1 MPPKTHYARSGDVH
15 VAYQVV
21 GDGPFDLVV
30 VPGFVS
36 NVEIWWDDAAAA
48 RFFER
53 MASFSRLIL
62 FDKRGTGLSDRVPGV
77 PTLEQRMDDLRA
89 VMDTAGSERAALMG
103 VSEGGPMAMLFAA
116 TYPDRTRALVLYG
129 SFANFVGDD
138 DSGVYRPDQLDPVI
152 EFLEKHWG
160 EPATF
165 DTMCPSLA
173 HDENARQHWAH
184 FERQAASPGA
194 AAAVIRM
201 NAEIDVRGIL
211 TSVRVPTLVVH
222 RTGDRICRVEGG
234 RYLGKNIPGAKYL
247 ELPGADHVPWVG
259 DADSV
264 LEPIQEFLTGT
275 RAAPEPDRVLA
286 TVLFTDII
294 GSTERAAE
302 LGDSR
307 WRDLLENHH
316 ALVRRELE
324 RFRGREID
332 VAGDGFLASFDGPA
346 RAIRCAST
354 ISQELRKLGIEIRAG
369 LHTGE
374 CEKVGQR
381 LTGLAVHIGARV
393 AQRAGA
399 GEVLVSSTVKDL
411 VAGSQIAFSE
421 RGAHQLKGVPGEWR
435 LFAVAS

>member
-1 MPPKTHYARSGDVH
+1 MLPRTHYARSGDVH

-21 GDGPFDLVV
+21 GDGAFDLVLI
-30 VPGFVS
+30 PGFVS
-36 NVEIWWDDAAAA
+36 NVEVWWDDVAAA

-53 MASFSRLIL
+53 LASFSRLIL
-62 FDKRGTGLSDRVPGV
+62 FDKRGTGLSDPVPGV

-89 VMDTAGSERAALMG
+89 VMDDVGSERAALMG
-103 VSEGGPMAMLFAA
+103 ISEGGPMAMLFAA

-129 SFANFVGDD
+129 SFTNFVSDD
-138 DSGVYRPDQLDPVI
+138 DSGAYHPGKFAPLVKFI
-152 EFLEKHWG
+152 EKRWG

-165 DTMCPSLA
+165 DAMCPSLA
-173 HDENARQHWAH
+173 NDETARQHWAR
-184 FERQAASPGA
+184 FERQSASP
-194 AAAVIRM
+194 AAAVAVFRM
-201 NAEIDVRGIL
+201 DAEIDVRSIL
-211 TSVRVPTLVVH
+211 PSVRVPTLVVH
-222 RTGDRICRVEGG
+222 RTGDRVCRVEAG
-234 RYLGKNIPGAKYL
+234 RYLGKNIPEARYF
-247 ELPGADHVPWVG
+247 ELPGVDHVPWVG
-259 DADSV
+259 DSSSV
-264 LEPIQEFLTGT
+264 LEPIHEFLTGT
-275 RAAPEPDRVLA
+275 PGAPEADRVLA

-302 LGDSR
+302 LGDRR

-316 ALVRRELE
+316 TVMRRELK
-324 RFRGREID
+324 RFQGREID

-354 ISQELRKLGIEIRAG
+354 IIQELRKLGIEIRAG

-374 CEKVGQR
+374 CERAGQR

-393 AQRAGA
+393 AQQAGA

-435 LFAVAS
+435 LFAVES